1 MGESGPGAERIEKGE
16 GISVVTSS
24 KSLWAIVVKKQVKV
38 QYLYLGSAFAIARLT
53 RKVGWYSIVLVATCF
68 LE

>member
-24 KSLWAIVVKKQVKV
+24 ESLRAVVLKKQIKV
-38 QYLYLGSAFAIARLT
+38 QYLYLGSACAIARLT
-53 RKVGWYSIVLVATCF
+53 RKVG
-68 LE
+68 